1 MIVSVFQVSDILAT
15 GILATGHKKH
25 FQLCPAEILLGILA
39 QHGFARAHEPAV
51 ADVILLNTCA
61 IR

>member
-25 FQLCPAEILLGILA
+25 FQLCPAEILLA